1 MRDELAAMQARRD
14 QRFFASPHRDIRHVM
29 HLVQMLNQTTAL

>member
-14 QRFFASPHRDIRHVM
+14 QRFFASPHCDIRHLM
-29 HLVQMLNQTTAL
+29 HIMQTLHQ